1 MAVNHKVVI
10 ARIETLLKEMTSP
23 RWDVVIVGQPLS
35 ISQKRAVAFWYLG
48 DEPAVEGGT
57 TLTNVMVNEV
67 WMVRGFWEVPDAP
80 QLRDS
85 REVELWDFVRNSKTA
100 FRGDSTLNSAV
111 TDIEIGD
118 AATGFETFA
127 SGDTK
132 RVAFYE
138 MRLKDLEAESITP

>member
-10 ARIETLLKEMTSP
+10 ERIETLLKEMTSP

-48 DEPAVEGGT
+48 DESAAEGAM
-57 TLTNVMVNEV
+57 TLGNVMVNEV
-67 WMVRGFWEVPDAP
+67 WMIRGYWEVPDAP
-80 QLRDS
+80 QLRHS
-85 REVELWDFVRNSKTA
+85 REEELWDFVRNSKSA
-100 FRGDSTLNSAV
+100 LRGDSTLNTAV
-111 TDIEIGD
+111 TDIELGD
-118 AATGFETFA
+118 AATGFESFA

-138 MRLKDLEAESITP
+138 MRLKDLEAESIAP